1 MRIRPIKRN
10 FYQKQLFLR
19 WAAHNH
25 QLFSHPPYL
34 LRQEKGSFVIGFRGV
49 SRHITC
55 TFTNNGMIMIGV
67 DYRNVCFDIVWE
79 FDLYEEQTSSGSWLC
94 SMCRDHPN
102 PDKTEPLIE
111 YEDREKL
118 WIGHSFE
125 PLAEWTRE
133 TFTRE
138 ARLYLYRSRG
148 CTSAEITQR
157 RNLKK
162 AMKQSEFFKM
172 LPVLTAK

>member
-1 MRIRPIKRN
+1 MRIRPIRRN

-49 SRHITC
+49 SKHITC
-55 TFTNNGMIMIGV
+55 TFTWNGMIMIGV
-67 DYRNVCFDIVWE
+67 DYRNTCFDIVRE
-79 FDLYEEQTSSGSWLC
+79 FDLSEEQTSSGSWLC

-133 TFTRE
+133 TFTRK
-138 ARLYLYRSRG
+138 ARLYLYRSSGTTWAVIDQGQNPGKTMKDRH
-148 CTSAEITQR
+148 
-157 RNLKK
+157 LVKK
-162 AMKQSEFFKM
+162 
-172 LPVLTAK
+172 LPVLTVR